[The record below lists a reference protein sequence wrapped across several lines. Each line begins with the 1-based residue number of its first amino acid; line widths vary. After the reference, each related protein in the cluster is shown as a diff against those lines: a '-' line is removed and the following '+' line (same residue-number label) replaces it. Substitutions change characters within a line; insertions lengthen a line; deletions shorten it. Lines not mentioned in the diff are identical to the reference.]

1 MPIEPDSVGLLVY
14 LIVCLFLLVLSILW
28 ILLPFAVF
36 GVKDRLDAILEELRL
51 IRAALPRVPAT
62 PTAVCPDCQRRI
74 PIPDAHVGDSQQCP
88 HCGGT
93 FTLE

>member
-1 MPIEPDSVGLLVY
+1 MPVEPNNIELLVY
-14 LIVCLFLLVLSILW
+14 LIIGLFLLFLCILW

-36 GVKDRLDAILEELRL
+36 GVKDRLNAILEELRL
-51 IRAALPRVPAT
+51 TRVALEGGPAT
-62 PTAVCPDCQRRI
+62 PTAVCPDCDRRI
-74 PIPDAHVGDSQQCP
+74 PIPDAHAGDSQQCP